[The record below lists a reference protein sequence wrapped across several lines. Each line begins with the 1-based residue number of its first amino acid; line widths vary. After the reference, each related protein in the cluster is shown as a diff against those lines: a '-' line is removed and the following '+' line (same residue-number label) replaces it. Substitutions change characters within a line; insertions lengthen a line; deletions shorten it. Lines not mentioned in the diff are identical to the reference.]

1 MTEHDMEQQI
11 DELRRKLVSWNNFRK
26 GSLSRLN
33 HDARGPL
40 TSIFGFAELLEDD
53 DSATDSLRQYARRI
67 IEAAEKLESL
77 LDDFRDELKDYP
89 PDPTL

>member
-26 GSLSRLN
+26 GSLSKLN

-53 DSATDSLRQYARRI
+53 DNATDALRQYARRI

-77 LDDFRDELKDYP
+77 LDGFRDELKDYP